1 MYQKKLPLVLR
12 WFYMLPIDAHFFI
25 QTFFVMYVTTSLS
38 LIENPS
44 CGTLRKS
51 NNAEC
56 LGIDKTFWV
65 LPTTVAQ
72 PEGGTVCIHY
82 SSIQILYV
90 IVCTHFFSYVSCFI
104 YCLTLISML
113 LYLWHLLVF
122 PKLIKLSKWTKF
134 KDQLL

>member
-1 MYQKKLPLVLR
+1 MNQKKLPLALR
-12 WFYMLPIDAHFFI
+12 WFYMLPIDVNFM

-44 CGTLRKS
+44 YGTLRKS

-72 PEGGTVCIHY
+72 PDGE
-82 SSIQILYV
+82 LYA
-90 IVCTHFFSYVSCFI
+90 FI
-104 YCLTLISML
+104 IPVLKYCML
-113 LYLWHLLVF
+113 LFAPISFIMYHVSSTVLH
-122 PKLIKLSKWTKF
+122 S
-134 KDQLL
+134 